1 MSGEEIDAGSR
12 TGGPMKD
19 EWRLIGTAE
28 LLADYPVQWDRLNE
42 MIHAGHPFSDRRFV
56 FPLLQRFA
64 GDDVRVAVLG
74 EPARPRA
81 LLVLQPYRAGLW
93 RSLQRSQAQVS
104 PQLMAAADLPAL
116 GALFGALP
124 GTVLAIDFLCQDPYF
139 SALLVAPDAVSRR
152 YERHSLTASIDLR
165 GHFEAY
171 WQARPRGLRQTIAR
185 SFKRA
190 EAKGTPLRL
199 VTVEAPD
206 RIEDAVHRFGRLES
220 RGWKGAEG
228 TAVSPENAQ
237 GLFYAEVFRA
247 FAETRQAISYELYA
261 GDKMIAQQLALASG
275 TMCITL
281 KTTYD
286 ERHRELAPGRVLDY
300 EMLRLEFARRRF
312 DRIELY
318 TDADEA
324 QLRWTTGDRWV
335 EHVTCFRSPLVGTA
349 YTVARACTE
358 GFRGWKERAALRS
371 RTG

>member
-1 MSGEEIDAGSR
+1 MKYEWHLTSAEDLFENYSG
-12 TGGPMKD
+12 
-19 EWRLIGTAE
+19 
-28 LLADYPVQWDRLNE
+28 QWSRLNE
-42 MIHAGHPFSDRRFV
+42 MIHGGHPFSDYRFV
-56 FPLLQRFA
+56 FPLLQQFPR
-64 GDDVRVAVLG
+64 GDLTVAMLG
-74 EPARPRA
+74 GRLKPSA
-81 LLVLQPYRAGLW
+81 LLVLQRYRPGLW
-93 RSLQRSQAQVS
+93 RSLQRSQIQAA
-104 PQLMAAADLPAL
+104 PQLLTAADMPAL

-139 SALLVAPDAVSRR
+139 SALLVAPDAGPRR
-152 YERHSLTASIDLR
+152 YERHSLTANIDLR
-165 GHFEAY
+165 GHFDAY

-247 FAETRQAISYELYA
+247 FAETEQAISYELYA
-261 GDKMIAQQLALASG
+261 GDEMVAQQLALASG

-281 KTTYD
+281 KTTHD

-324 QLRWTTGDRWV
+324 QLRWTTGDRWI
-335 EHVTCFRSPLVGTA
+335 EHVTCFRSPLIGTA